1 MSSVAVIGDLDT
13 ITGFRLGGVST
24 GYVVNTEDEAKKA
37 LDELL
42 ESEISII
49 IITQK
54 VADEIR
60 EYINKTM
67 GSEIVPMI
75 IEIPDKDGESE
86 SDNDQMRA
94 LIKRVIGVDIK

>member
-75 IEIPDKDGESE
+75 I
-86 SDNDQMRA
+86 
-94 LIKRVIGVDIK
+94 